1 MYIRARTNIRARTVL
16 PDVLF
21 HALVR
26 DDDRWRHA
34 RPTCARVPT
43 RYLLNTHA
51 LIAPPCEEEKTGTRH
66 TSFSL
71 HHRCHGDTATLSST
85 REDSSAWWKAGG
97 LFIRRLLH
105 VRAWGGFNVLMEMRE
120 KKLRSMNRPWQIGQM
135 EANEWQKTKPFTATC
150 AGQHGV

>member
-120 KKLRSMNRPWQIGQM
+120 KKLPINESPLANR
-135 EANEWQKTKPFTATC
+135 ANGSERVAETKPFTATC